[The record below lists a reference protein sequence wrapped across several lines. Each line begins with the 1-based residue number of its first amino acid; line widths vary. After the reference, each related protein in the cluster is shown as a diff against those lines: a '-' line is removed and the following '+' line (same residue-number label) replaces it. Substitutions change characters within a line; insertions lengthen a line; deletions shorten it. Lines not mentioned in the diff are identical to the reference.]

1 MELFRNIR
9 LKIGNT
15 ILNNKTSGLKRKKYF
30 SNLNEV
36 KNIGIVW
43 DASKTDDFAC
53 LSRFFQKMH
62 ESKTDVK
69 IMGYYPGK
77 NLPNQYTAIR
87 FLSVIKKDEL
97 NFFYHPVTRE
107 TMAFINNHFD
117 ILIDLN
123 FNKLLPLQYI
133 SSLSNARLKVGL
145 FEKETVNTPF
155 DLMMEVKHPVNIENY
170 LDQVIHYLGMINS
183 GSVQKAVNN

>member
-15 ILNNKTSGLKRKKYF
+15 ILNNKISELKRKKHF
-30 SNLNEV
+30 LNLSEV

-53 LSRFFQKMH
+53 LTRFFQKMH

-69 IMGYYPGK
+69 IMGYYTGK

-87 FLSVIKKDEL
+87 
-97 NFFYHPVTRE
+97 Y
-107 TMAFINNHFD
+107 
-117 ILIDLN
+117 LIC
-123 FNKLLPLQYI
+123 Y
-133 SSLSNARLKVGL
+133 
-145 FEKETVNTPF
+145 
-155 DLMMEVKHPVNIENY
+155 
-170 LDQVIHYLGMINS
+170 
-183 GSVQKAVNN
+183 